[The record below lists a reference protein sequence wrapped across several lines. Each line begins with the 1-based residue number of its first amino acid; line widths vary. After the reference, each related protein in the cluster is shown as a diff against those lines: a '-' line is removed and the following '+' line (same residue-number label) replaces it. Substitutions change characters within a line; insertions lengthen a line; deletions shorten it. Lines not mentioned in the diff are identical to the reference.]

1 VDANI
6 ESKTIA
12 DRPLGPKLRAGLRP
26 GTSGWIPFALT
37 VILSC
42 SLLSFGIFRPELN
55 FDLIPYAALAKE
67 LRGAGGKHEVYREL
81 EAKIGSG
88 NLQRTF
94 EAPYNQKMYAD
105 DAFFE
110 KNLPFYKIKPL
121 YILLCSAFG
130 LWIGNDVTAT
140 YVVSAIAAALAVLLS
155 YAIGTRTLGLS
166 GAWRLAIPLSWSVFA
181 GLHLAE
187 LSTPDALATLLT
199 LAFVYVWASEAWSVG
214 RVALLVLLACLSV
227 AARTDAVL
235 FIALLLL
242 LRFALSPPNRSAAV
256 LVLIAASATYV
267 VIQAVSN
274 NYGYVAL
281 INLAM
286 VNGTKLTSRIPDT
299 TFHVSGYLRSVA
311 RGIAQMF
318 GDGTGL
324 GSLYLLA
331 TTLAFLSALREW
343 RLRDSWE
350 YRSVSRGVFALS
362 SALILF
368 LVSHFVLYPA
378 PSDPRFV
385 MNAYVLSGL
394 VFARAAQL
402 S

>member
-1 VDANI
+1 MP
-6 ESKTIA
+6 
-12 DRPLGPKLRAGLRP
+12 R
-26 GTSGWIPFALT
+26 WIPFALT

-42 SLLSFGIFRPELN
+42 WLLAFGILRPALN

-81 EAKIGSG
+81 VAKVGLTG
-88 NLQRTF
+88 LQRTF
-94 EAPYNQKMYAD
+94 ESPYNRLMYTD

-121 YILLCSAFG
+121 YILLCAAFG

-166 GAWRLAIPLSWSVFA
+166 GAWRLAVPLGWGVFA

-199 LAFVYVWASEAWSVG
+199 LAFTYVWASEGWSVG
-214 RVALLVLLACLSV
+214 RVVLLALLACCSV
-227 AARTDAVL
+227 AARTDALL
-235 FIALLLL
+235 FIALLLICRAAFSPLNRPAAL
-242 LRFALSPPNRSAAV
+242 LV
-256 LVLIAASATYV
+256 LVAAIATYV
-267 VIQAVSN
+267 VIQKVSG
-274 NYGYVAL
+274 NYGYFAL
-281 INLAM
+281 LNLAM
-286 VNGTKLTSRIPDT
+286 VNGTKLTARIPDT
-299 TFHVSGYLRSVA
+299 AFHASGYLRSVA

-318 GDGTGL
+318 GDGTGF

-331 TTLAFLSALREW
+331 ATLAFLSALREW
-343 RLRDSWE
+343 RLRDLWE
-350 YRSVSRGVFALS
+350 DRGSGRRVFVLS

-368 LVSHFVLYPA
+368 LVAHFVLYPA